1 MVFRYLSLSAVHTHA
16 PIESCKRQVK
26 RRVSFRCANQAE
38 FSPPLALTARPER
51 FLDKTRSHE
60 EGRKAV
66 QQGQKLPCI
75 KNQVRTPEQSGSS
88 RESLNMRRAEQL
100 QITPTR
106 ASAPGSGRVRFIWK
120 QHGQSQQ
127 IHDL

>member
-1 MVFRYLSLSAVHTHA
+1 MFFRYLSLSAVHTRA
-16 PIESCKRQVK
+16 PIESRKRQVK
-26 RRVSFRCANQAE
+26 RRVSFRCADQAE

-51 FLDKTRSHE
+51 FWDKTRSHE

-66 QQGQKLPCI
+66 QQGQKLPGI

-100 QITPTR
+100 QITPTI
-106 ASAPGSGRVRFIWK
+106 ASAQDPARYASLGNSIA
-120 QHGQSQQ
+120 
-127 IHDL
+127 